1 VTDSTLKSNY
11 ENAKEVLKI
20 TYFSFTQS
28 SMNKLTEIVKSFL
41 LTELK
46 LICNLKGLF
55 SLAKLYTN
63 GISKKNGCVE
73 CKTFPVLAI
82 NHQNYL
88 RDLPFY

>member
-1 VTDSTLKSNY
+1 MKN
-11 ENAKEVLKI
+11 
-20 TYFSFTQS
+20 
-28 SMNKLTEIVKSFL
+28 LTEVVKSFL

-55 SLAKLYTN
+55 SLAKLNTN

-82 NHQNYL
+82 NHQDYL